1 MQHDETC
8 KTKIERSTAK
18 RLAPHDRVVMLLL
31 ILGAYCVLFPDG
43 QTTHFENIVKV
54 VTLDLVCIVENERA
68 KAKVGGRQDLST
80 IALRVTTIFRL
91 GDCASCHW
99 LISSGSSVLSHS
111 NL

>member
-18 RLAPHDRVVMLLL
+18 RLAQHDRVVMLLL

-54 VTLDLVCIVENERA
+54 VTLDLVCRAGNERA
-68 KAKVGGRQDLST
+68 DGKAGGGQDRST
-80 IALRVTTIFRL
+80 IALLVATMCRR
-91 GDCASCHW
+91 GDCASCHS
-99 LISSGSSVLSHS
+99 LIS
-111 NL
+111 

>member
-18 RLAPHDRVVMLLL
+18 RLAQHDRVVMLLL

-80 IALRVTTIFRL
+80 IALLSLIHISEPTRL
-91 GDCASCHW
+91 LS
-99 LISSGSSVLSHS
+99 IS
-111 NL
+111 